1 MQKRIRSIPEKKK
14 SGSSRSKGPSFP
26 VVGIGGSAGG
36 LEAFRA
42 LLSSLSNKPGM
53 AFVFIMHLAPG
64 HKSML
69 AELLAGFTKMPVRE
83 VRSNIPLEVNH
94 VYVMPANSHIFIT
107 HRKLKLQDL
116 KDTGLRMPIASPFAD
131 GC

>member
-14 SGSSRSKGPSFP
+14 SGSSSSKGPSFP

-94 VYVMPANSHIFIT
+94 V
-107 HRKLKLQDL
+107 
-116 KDTGLRMPIASPFAD
+116 
-131 GC
+131 